1 MHNSFKIV
9 ATFQYPAEAQ
19 IVKSRLEAEGINVI
33 LNNEHTINT
42 DPLISTAIGG
52 VQLMVNVEDEVK
64 AKEVLD
70 DISKYS
76 LDDSGHA
83 INCPNCNSEKVAYY
97 TTITDFKSFIY
108 FFVGFIFSVLPM
120 YTKYSYRCEN
130 CKHKFNLK

>member
-1 MHNSFKIV
+1 MNRSFKKV

-19 IVKSRLEAEGINVI
+19 IVKTRLEAEGINVI
-33 LNNEHTINT
+33 VNNEYTINT

-52 VQLMVNVEDEVK
+52 VQLMVKAEDELK

-97 TTITDFKSFIY
+97 TTITDFKSFIN
-108 FFVGFIFSVLPM
+108 FFVGFIFAVLPI
-120 YTKYSYRCEN
+120 YTRYSYRCEN
-130 CKHKFNLK
+130 CNHKFNLK